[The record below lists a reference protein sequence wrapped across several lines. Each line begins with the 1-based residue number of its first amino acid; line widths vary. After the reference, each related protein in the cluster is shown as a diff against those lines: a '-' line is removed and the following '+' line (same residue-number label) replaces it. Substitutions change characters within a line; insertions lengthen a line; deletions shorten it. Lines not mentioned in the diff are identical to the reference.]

1 MSRAELIRAELIRR
15 AAPRLAMPRRIG
27 PRRVVALAAGL
38 AVAVVAAV
46 VAVAVIGANSGA
58 VRWDL
63 VWGDDF
69 ACPAGQPPVGWKY
82 DTGQGIFGDGDVAAL
97 TSSPA
102 NAGLD
107 GRGGLAITALGHDQS
122 WTSARIQTER
132 GFAAPDGGELMVTA
146 SISQPDPASG
156 SGYWPA
162 FWMLGPGSWPGTG
175 EIDIMED
182 VNAASD
188 HSAALHCGNLT
199 QLNADGTTG
208 PCHEYTGLSSGLRP
222 CPGCQSGYH
231 TYTVVV
237 DRRDAANQ
245 QIRWYLDGNLFFT
258 VAESRV
264 GSGPWTEAVDHS
276 FSIIL
281 DLAIGGKYPDSTCH
295 CTAPSPATTSGAT
308 MSVRYVRV
316 YRGVPS

>member
-1 MSRAELIRAELIRR
+1 MSRAEAIRR
-15 AAPRLAMPRRIG
+15 AAPRRAI
-27 PRRVVALAAGL
+27 AWAASL

-46 VAVAVIGANSGA
+46 VAVAVIAANSGA

-69 ACPAGQPPVGWKY
+69 AGPAGQPPGGWKF

-107 GRGGLAITALGHDQS
+107 GRGALAITALGHAQS

-132 GFAAPDGGELMVTA
+132 GFAAPAGGELMVTA
-146 SISQPDPASG
+146 SIKQPDPASG
-156 SGYWPA
+156 AGYWPA
-162 FWMLGPGSWPGTG
+162 FWMLGSGAWPGGG

-182 VNAASD
+182 VNADSA

-199 QLNADGTTG
+199 QHNADGTTG

-222 CPGCQSGYH
+222 CPGCQRGYH
-231 TYTVVV
+231 TYTVVI

-245 QIRWYLDGNLFFT
+245 QIRWYLDGTLFFT
-258 VAESRV
+258 VAESQV
-264 GSGPWTEAVDHS
+264 GAEAWTEAVDHG

-281 DLAIGGKYPDSTCH
+281 DLAIGGKYPDSACR